1 MVRTHRTNQRALRE
15 RRPRRE
21 AAQGT
26 VTAVARPRNAP
37 RGNRQGVSHDSDRAA
52 GPERATARRAE
63 WRVSQASGA
72 SARRLR
78 EMVNSRPAPEG
89 NEDLERGT
97 KR

>member
-1 MVRTHRTNQRALRE
+1 MVRTHRTNQRVLRE

-52 GPERATARRAE
+52 GPDGATAPRAQ
-63 WRVSQASGA
+63 RVSQTSGA

-78 EMVNSRPAPEG
+78 ELNNSHPAPEG
-89 NEDLERGT
+89 TEDLERGT